1 MHLQGIIGY
10 LLTPCDDA
18 GRVDHALLA
27 RHVEEM
33 IGAGVHALAPLGST
47 GCLPYLDD
55 AEREAVVETVVGAA
69 AGRLPVLAGVSSL
82 GTASTVRHARH
93 AERAGAAAVQVLPST
108 YWKLTEAEI
117 HDYYRAVCDAI
128 SLPVMVYN
136 NPFTTGMDL
145 PVPFLA
151 KLAALPNVTMIKE
164 SSPDEGKIARLR
176 QACPDKTAVYIGLN
190 RMARGGF
197 AAGAAGWCTASA
209 NVAAAH
215 AVNLYRCAMAG
226 DQAGV
231 DDWFARQS
239 GLLNFLMEHGLPR
252 TVAAGLRL
260 RGIPS
265 GRLRAPLA
273 PLAPEHEHTLLNI
286 LKQMEIVQ

>member
-1 MHLQGIIGY
+1 
-10 LLTPCDDA
+10 
-18 GRVDHALLA
+18 
-27 RHVEEM
+27 
-33 IGAGVHALAPLGST
+33 
-47 GCLPYLDD
+47 
-55 AEREAVVETVVGAA
+55 
-69 AGRLPVLAGVSSL
+69 
-82 GTASTVRHARH
+82 
-93 AERAGAAAVQVLPST
+93 
-108 YWKLTEAEI
+108 
-117 HDYYRAVCDAI
+117 
-128 SLPVMVYN
+128 
-136 NPFTTGMDL
+136 
-145 PVPFLA
+145 
-151 KLAALPNVTMIKE
+151 MIKE

-176 QACPDKTAVYIGLN
+176 QACPDKTAVHIGLN

-197 AAGAAGWCTASA
+197 ARRRRLVHGLGQCRRRARGEPVPLRHG
-209 NVAAAH
+209 
-215 AVNLYRCAMAG
+215 RRPG
-226 DQAGV
+226 RV